1 MGIDPQYLA
10 TCMNVGPVLLCR
22 EEQTTVKTKL
32 VVARWPWI
40 DWSWKHACITTEKTI
55 FTEY

>member
-22 EEQTTVKTKL
+22 DEQTTVKTKL
-32 VVARWPWI
+32 VVARWLRI
-40 DWSWKHACITTEKTI
+40 DW
-55 FTEY
+55 